1 MLAIEFI
8 SAIVL
13 LVSMGVLATFENC
26 VDRISALTLR
36 VLADRYRGKLG
47 YSLLEEMAADRSGFL
62 VPIQFAIQT
71 FAVGLVIAVAALFLN
86 SDFGNAFLWSL
97 LSGVVL
103 VSLFR
108 QIIPYAIARR
118 NPERVL
124 VALLPSFTPAY
135 RFLEWL
141 SFPVLLVFRRPE
153 GDEEEQGS
161 ENGQDDEATEEEI
174 QAYLDVGEEE
184 GIFERTDTELIQSA
198 LEFGST
204 LVREIMT
211 PRSEMVVIDESATL
225 AQLKDLIVATKH
237 SRVPVYREKLDQ
249 IVGVAYVRNLLPLL
263 EPGKDSRPITSIVN
277 DVPIVPET
285 KRVSELLKELQARAD
300 QMAMVVNEYGTISGL
315 VTVEDLLEEIVG
327 EIRDED
333 ESRRVDLVYEGKGN
347 YIVRGGAELVEL
359 EETLGVG
366 LTEVDAATVSGMVVD
381 HLGRVPIPGESL
393 VLSNVWFEVLSSDHR
408 RINKLRVHRL
418 PDSKEG

>member
-1 MLAIEFI
+1 METIEFI

-13 LVSMGVLATFENC
+13 LVTLGVLATFENC
-26 VDRISALTLR
+26 VDRMSALALR
-36 VLADRYRGKLG
+36 VLADRHRGEPG
-47 YSLLEEMAADRSGFL
+47 YSLLEKMATERSGFL

-71 FAVGLVIAVAALFLN
+71 FSVGLIIALVALLLN
-86 SDFGNAFLWSL
+86 TGFGNAFLWSL
-97 LSGVVL
+97 LLGVIL
-103 VSLFR
+103 VSVFR

-124 VALLPSFTPAY
+124 MALLPSFTPAY
-135 RFLEWL
+135 RLLEWL
-141 SFPVLLVFRRPE
+141 SFPVLLVFRKPNGTE
-153 GDEEEQGS
+153 DEPGA
-161 ENGQDDEATEEEI
+161 ENGQDDEATDEEI
-174 QAYLDVGEEE
+174 QAYLDVGEEK

-211 PRSEMVVIDESATL
+211 PRSEMVAIDETATL

-249 IVGVAYVRNLLPLL
+249 MVGVAYVRNLLPLL
-263 EPGKDSRPITSIVN
+263 GPGKDDGPITSIVN
-277 DVPIVPET
+277 DLPIVPET

-359 EETLGVG
+359 EETLGIG
-366 LTEVDAATVSGMVVD
+366 LAEVDAATVSGMVVD

-393 VLSNVWFEVLSSDHR
+393 VLRNVSFEVMSSDHR
-408 RINKLRVHRL
+408 RIIKLRVRKL
-418 PDSKEG
+418 PDSEE